1 MTCLAHK
8 IELKANHKQKTYF
21 KKACGVS
28 RFTWN
33 WALAAWENSYQ
44 ENKNLP
50 KEERSPINGMAL
62 KKEFN
67 KIKKE
72 QFPWTFEVTKY
83 ASQQPF
89 IHLNTAYG
97 RFFKGIS
104 GKPKFKKRKE
114 INPLIVSMLAE
125 IK

>member
-1 MTCLAHK
+1 MVIRIRFISELFMTCLAHK
-8 IELKANHKQKTYF
+8 IELKANNKQKTYF

-33 WALAAWENSYQ
+33 WALASWEKSYE

-67 KIKKE
+67 KIKKR
-72 QFPWTFEVTKY
+72 T
-83 ASQQPF
+83 
-89 IHLNTAYG
+89 
-97 RFFKGIS
+97 
-104 GKPKFKKRKE
+104 
-114 INPLIVSMLAE
+114 VSVDF
-125 IK
+125 

>member
-8 IELKANHKQKTYF
+8 IELKPKNKQKTYF

-28 RFTWN
+28 RFAWN
-33 WALAAWENSYQ
+33 WGLAAWEKSYQ

-67 KIKKE
+67 KIKKSSSRGLLKL
-72 QFPWTFEVTKY
+72 QNTR
-83 ASQQPF
+83 ASSLSF
-89 IHLNTAYG
+89 T
-97 RFFKGIS
+97 
-104 GKPKFKKRKE
+104 
-114 INPLIVSMLAE
+114 
-125 IK
+125 